1 MNNTSSSEPITIEE
15 TQKILEQMTNCICKV
30 KSKGIYG
37 TGFFCRIRFLDNTF
51 IKVLTTSYQIL
62 DEHYFKENNEI
73 NLIINNQARIINLNK
88 KRKIYSNKDFDLTLI
103 EIKESDKIND
113 YFELDENILSQE
125 NPKLFYENKTIYI
138 IQYLNME
145 KASVSYGI
153 FNDLID
159 SEIKHTCST
168 KPGSNCSPIL
178 NSMNNKIIGISK
190 VIKGKRESNEALK
203 ELLKI
208 MNEQR
213 NYIENISEEHLM
225 LEKSVSRLITSIDI
239 LKTKLNVKYDYNIDT
254 NNIKNANK
262 VQYKPNDIISFAKL
276 HNNKK
281 IMNHTFN
288 KKLKVPIKKGNV
300 SSSNRYLSDKISL
313 NSYSVTST
321 NIDYDKLIHMS
332 VTDFKKRKLKPIN
345 KKK

>member
-1 MNNTSSSEPITIEE
+1 MNNNSSSEPITIEE

-159 SEIKHTCST
+159 SEIKHTCSI

-190 VIKGKRESNEALK
+190 
-203 ELLKI
+203 
-208 MNEQR
+208 
-213 NYIENISEEHLM
+213 ISE
-225 LEKSVSRLITSIDI
+225 
-239 LKTKLNVKYDYNIDT
+239 
-254 NNIKNANK
+254 KN
-262 VQYKPNDIISFAKL
+262 D
-276 HNNKK
+276 NNKG
-281 IMNHTFN
+281 IF
-288 KKLKVPIKKGNV
+288 LKVPINE
-300 SSSNRYLSDKISL
+300 
-313 NSYSVTST
+313 
-321 NIDYDKLIHMS
+321 
-332 VTDFKKRKLKPIN
+332 FKKQIEAKEEIKEKKVNIIDNKLKDTNLLIEKPKIMIVFKTGKGYSYGFIVN
-345 KKK
+345 YGITVEQLLQKFIKKVKKIDNANISKSKIKFFFNSVKMNENEKVLKTLVEKYFENRRLPTIIVTHL

>member
-190 VIKGKRESNEALK
+190 
-203 ELLKI
+203 
-208 MNEQR
+208 
-213 NYIENISEEHLM
+213 ISE
-225 LEKSVSRLITSIDI
+225 
-239 LKTKLNVKYDYNIDT
+239 
-254 NNIKNANK
+254 KN
-262 VQYKPNDIISFAKL
+262 D
-276 HNNKK
+276 NNKG
-281 IMNHTFN
+281 IF
-288 KKLKVPIKKGNV
+288 LKVPINEFKKQIEAKEEIK
-300 SSSNRYLSDKISL
+300 DKKVNIIDNKL
-313 NSYSVTST
+313 KDTNLLIEKPKIMIVFKTGKGYSYGFTVDCGITVERLLQKFIKKVKK
-321 NIDYDKLIHMS
+321 IDYANISKSKIKFLFNS
-332 VTDFKKRKLKPIN
+332 VKMNENEKVLKTLVEKYFENRRLPTIIVTHL
-345 KKK
+345 

>member
-1 MNNTSSSEPITIEE
+1 MNNSSSSEPITIEE

-159 SEIKHTCST
+159 SEIKHTCSI

-190 VIKGKRESNEALK
+190 
-203 ELLKI
+203 
-208 MNEQR
+208 
-213 NYIENISEEHLM
+213 ISE
-225 LEKSVSRLITSIDI
+225 
-239 LKTKLNVKYDYNIDT
+239 
-254 NNIKNANK
+254 KN
-262 VQYKPNDIISFAKL
+262 D
-276 HNNKK
+276 NNKG
-281 IMNHTFN
+281 IF
-288 KKLKVPIKKGNV
+288 LKVPINEFKKQIEAKEEIKEKKVNIID
-300 SSSNRYLSDKISL
+300 NKLKDTNLLIEKPKIMIVFKTGKGY
-313 NSYSVTST
+313 SYGFTVNFGITVEQLLQKFIKKVKK
-321 NIDYDKLIHMS
+321 IDYANISKSKIKFLFNS
-332 VTDFKKRKLKPIN
+332 VKMNENEKVLKTLVEKYFENRRLPTIIVTHL
-345 KKK
+345 

>member
-159 SEIKHTCST
+159 SEIKHTCSI

-190 VIKGKRESNEALK
+190 
-203 ELLKI
+203 
-208 MNEQR
+208 
-213 NYIENISEEHLM
+213 ISE
-225 LEKSVSRLITSIDI
+225 
-239 LKTKLNVKYDYNIDT
+239 
-254 NNIKNANK
+254 KN
-262 VQYKPNDIISFAKL
+262 D
-276 HNNKK
+276 NNKG
-281 IMNHTFN
+281 IF
-288 KKLKVPIKKGNV
+288 LKVPINEFKKQIEAKEEIKEKKVNIID
-300 SSSNRYLSDKISL
+300 NKLKDTNLLIEKPKIMIVFKTGKGY
-313 NSYSVTST
+313 SYGFTVNYGITVEQLLQKFIKKVKK
-321 NIDYDKLIHMS
+321 IDYANISKSKIKFLFNS
-332 VTDFKKRKLKPIN
+332 VKMNENEKVLKTFVEKYFENRRLPTIIVTHL
-345 KKK
+345 

>member
-1 MNNTSSSEPITIEE
+1 MNNASSSEPITIEE

-159 SEIKHTCST
+159 SEIKHTCSI

-190 VIKGKRESNEALK
+190 
-203 ELLKI
+203 
-208 MNEQR
+208 
-213 NYIENISEEHLM
+213 ISE
-225 LEKSVSRLITSIDI
+225 
-239 LKTKLNVKYDYNIDT
+239 
-254 NNIKNANK
+254 KN
-262 VQYKPNDIISFAKL
+262 D
-276 HNNKK
+276 NNKA
-281 IMNHTFN
+281 IF
-288 KKLKVPIKKGNV
+288 LKVPINEFKKQIEAKEEIKEKKVNIID
-300 SSSNRYLSDKISL
+300 NKLKDTNLLIEKPKIMIVFKTGKGY
-313 NSYSVTST
+313 SYGFTVNFGITVEQLLQKFIKKVKK
-321 NIDYDKLIHMS
+321 IDYANISKSKIKFLFNS
-332 VTDFKKRKLKPIN
+332 VKMNENEKVLKTLVEKYFENRRLPTIIVTHL
-345 KKK
+345 

>member
-159 SEIKHTCST
+159 SEIKHTCSI

-190 VIKGKRESNEALK
+190 
-203 ELLKI
+203 
-208 MNEQR
+208 
-213 NYIENISEEHLM
+213 ISE
-225 LEKSVSRLITSIDI
+225 
-239 LKTKLNVKYDYNIDT
+239 
-254 NNIKNANK
+254 KNE
-262 VQYKPNDIISFAKL
+262 
-276 HNNKK
+276 NNKG
-281 IMNHTFN
+281 IF
-288 KKLKVPIKKGNV
+288 LKVPINEFKKQIEAKEEIKEKKVNIID
-300 SSSNRYLSDKISL
+300 NKLKDTNLLIEKPKIMIVFKTGKGY
-313 NSYSVTST
+313 SYGFIVNYGITVEQLLQKFIKKVKK
-321 NIDYDKLIHMS
+321 IDYANISKSKIKFLFNS
-332 VTDFKKRKLKPIN
+332 VKMNENEKVLKTLVEKYFENRRLPTIIVTHL
-345 KKK
+345 

>member
-62 DEHYFKENNEI
+62 DDHYFKENNEI

-159 SEIKHTCST
+159 SEIKHTCSI

-190 VIKGKRESNEALK
+190 
-203 ELLKI
+203 
-208 MNEQR
+208 
-213 NYIENISEEHLM
+213 ISE
-225 LEKSVSRLITSIDI
+225 
-239 LKTKLNVKYDYNIDT
+239 
-254 NNIKNANK
+254 KN
-262 VQYKPNDIISFAKL
+262 D
-276 HNNKK
+276 NNKG
-281 IMNHTFN
+281 IF
-288 KKLKVPIKKGNV
+288 LKVPINEFKKQIEAKEEIKEKKVNIID
-300 SSSNRYLSDKISL
+300 NKLKDTNLLIEKPKIMIVFKTGKGY
-313 NSYSVTST
+313 SYGFIVNYGITVEQLLQKFIKKVKK
-321 NIDYDKLIHMS
+321 IDYANISKSKIKFLFNS
-332 VTDFKKRKLKPIN
+332 VKMNENEKVLKTLVEKYFENRRLPTIIVTHL
-345 KKK
+345 

>member
-73 NLIINNQARIINLNK
+73 NLIINYQARIINLNK

-190 VIKGKRESNEALK
+190 
-203 ELLKI
+203 
-208 MNEQR
+208 
-213 NYIENISEEHLM
+213 ISE
-225 LEKSVSRLITSIDI
+225 
-239 LKTKLNVKYDYNIDT
+239 
-254 NNIKNANK
+254 KN
-262 VQYKPNDIISFAKL
+262 D
-276 HNNKK
+276 NNKG
-281 IMNHTFN
+281 IF
-288 KKLKVPIKKGNV
+288 LKVPINEFKKQIEAKEEIKEKKVNIID
-300 SSSNRYLSDKISL
+300 NKLKDTNLLIEKPKIMIVFKTGKGY
-313 NSYSVTST
+313 SYGFTVNFGITVEQLLQKFIKKVKK
-321 NIDYDKLIHMS
+321 IDYANISKSKIKFLFNS
-332 VTDFKKRKLKPIN
+332 VKMNENEKVLKTLVEKYFENRRSPTIIVTHL
-345 KKK
+345 

>member
-190 VIKGKRESNEALK
+190 
-203 ELLKI
+203 
-208 MNEQR
+208 
-213 NYIENISEEHLM
+213 ISE
-225 LEKSVSRLITSIDI
+225 KND
-239 LKTKLNVKYDYNIDT
+239 
-254 NNIKNANK
+254 NNTGI
-262 VQYKPNDIISFAKL
+262 F
-276 HNNKK
+276 
-281 IMNHTFN
+281 
-288 KKLKVPIKKGNV
+288 LKVPINEFKKQIEAKEEIKEKKVNIID
-300 SSSNRYLSDKISL
+300 NKLKDTNLLIEKPKIMIVFKTGKGY
-313 NSYSVTST
+313 SYGFIVNYGITVEQLLQKFIKKVKK
-321 NIDYDKLIHMS
+321 IDYANISKSKIKFLFNS
-332 VTDFKKRKLKPIN
+332 VKMNENEKVLKTLVEKYFENRRLPTIIVTHL
-345 KKK
+345 

>member
-159 SEIKHTCST
+159 SEIKHTCSI

-190 VIKGKRESNEALK
+190 
-203 ELLKI
+203 
-208 MNEQR
+208 
-213 NYIENISEEHLM
+213 ISE
-225 LEKSVSRLITSIDI
+225 
-239 LKTKLNVKYDYNIDT
+239 
-254 NNIKNANK
+254 KN
-262 VQYKPNDIISFAKL
+262 D
-276 HNNKK
+276 NNKG
-281 IMNHTFN
+281 IF
-288 KKLKVPIKKGNV
+288 LKVPINEFKKQIEAKEEIKEKKVNIID
-300 SSSNRYLSDKISL
+300 NKLKDTNLLIEKPKIMIVFKTGKGY
-313 NSYSVTST
+313 SYGFTVNYGITVEQLLQKFIKKVKK
-321 NIDYDKLIHMS
+321 IDYANISKSKIKFFFNS
-332 VTDFKKRKLKPIN
+332 VKINENEKVLKTLVEKYFENRRLPTIIVTHL
-345 KKK
+345 

>member
-159 SEIKHTCST
+159 SEIKHTCSI

-190 VIKGKRESNEALK
+190 
-203 ELLKI
+203 
-208 MNEQR
+208 
-213 NYIENISEEHLM
+213 ISE
-225 LEKSVSRLITSIDI
+225 
-239 LKTKLNVKYDYNIDT
+239 
-254 NNIKNANK
+254 KN
-262 VQYKPNDIISFAKL
+262 D
-276 HNNKK
+276 NNKG
-281 IMNHTFN
+281 IF
-288 KKLKVPIKKGNV
+288 LKVPINEFKKQIEAKEEIKEKKVNIID
-300 SSSNRYLSDKISL
+300 NKLKDTNLLIEKPKIMIVFKTGKGY
-313 NSYSVTST
+313 SYGFIVNYGITVEQLLQKFIKKVKK
-321 NIDYDKLIHMS
+321 IDYANISKSKIKFLFNS
-332 VTDFKKRKLKPIN
+332 VKMNENEKVLKTLVEKYFENRRLPTIIVTHL
-345 KKK
+345 

>member
-159 SEIKHTCST
+159 SEIKHTCSI

-190 VIKGKRESNEALK
+190 
-203 ELLKI
+203 
-208 MNEQR
+208 
-213 NYIENISEEHLM
+213 ISE
-225 LEKSVSRLITSIDI
+225 
-239 LKTKLNVKYDYNIDT
+239 
-254 NNIKNANK
+254 KN
-262 VQYKPNDIISFAKL
+262 D
-276 HNNKK
+276 NNKG
-281 IMNHTFN
+281 IF
-288 KKLKVPIKKGNV
+288 LKVPINE
-300 SSSNRYLSDKISL
+300 
-313 NSYSVTST
+313 
-321 NIDYDKLIHMS
+321 
-332 VTDFKKRKLKPIN
+332 FKKQIEAKEEIKEKKVNIIDNKLKDTNLLIEKPKIMIVFKTGKGYSYGFTVN
-345 KKK
+345 YGITVEQLLQKFIKKVKKIDHANISKSKIKFLFNSVKMNENEKVLKTLVEKYFENRRLPTIIVTHL

>member
-190 VIKGKRESNEALK
+190 
-203 ELLKI
+203 
-208 MNEQR
+208 
-213 NYIENISEEHLM
+213 ISE
-225 LEKSVSRLITSIDI
+225 
-239 LKTKLNVKYDYNIDT
+239 
-254 NNIKNANK
+254 KNE
-262 VQYKPNDIISFAKL
+262 
-276 HNNKK
+276 NNKG
-281 IMNHTFN
+281 IF
-288 KKLKVPIKKGNV
+288 LKVPINEFKKQIEAKEEIKEKKVNIID
-300 SSSNRYLSDKISL
+300 NKLKDTNLLIEKPKIMIVFKTGKGY
-313 NSYSVTST
+313 SYGFIVNYGITVEQLLQKFIKKVKK
-321 NIDYDKLIHMS
+321 IDYANISKSKIKFLFNS
-332 VTDFKKRKLKPIN
+332 VKMNENEKVLKTLVEKYFENRRLPTIIVTHL
-345 KKK
+345 

>member
-73 NLIINNQARIINLNK
+73 NLIINNQVRIINLNK

-125 NPKLFYENKTIYI
+125 NPKLFYENNTIYI

-159 SEIKHTCST
+159 SEIKHTCSI

-190 VIKGKRESNEALK
+190 TP
-203 ELLKI
+203 
-208 MNEQR
+208 
-213 NYIENISEEHLM
+213 
-225 LEKSVSRLITSIDI
+225 EKND
-239 LKTKLNVKYDYNIDT
+239 
-254 NNIKNANK
+254 NNNGI
-262 VQYKPNDIISFAKL
+262 F
-276 HNNKK
+276 
-281 IMNHTFN
+281 
-288 KKLKVPIKKGNV
+288 LKVPINEFKKQIEAKEEIKEKKVNIID
-300 SSSNRYLSDKISL
+300 NKLKDTNLLIEKPKIMIVFKTGKGY
-313 NSYSVTST
+313 SYGFIVNYGITVEQLLQKFIKKVKK
-321 NIDYDKLIHMS
+321 IDYANISKSKIKFLFNS
-332 VTDFKKRKLKPIN
+332 VKMNENEKVLKTLVEKYFENRRLPTIIVTHL
-345 KKK
+345 